1 MKQIFIN
8 LPVKNIEASM
18 QFYQAIGFT
27 VNPVFTDA
35 DQKCMVLSDA
45 IFIMLQTTTMF
56 TTHIKKPIPDL
67 KNNIGASYTLPVESI
82 DKVNTLM
89 ISGINAGGVE
99 IIAPIESGFM
109 LVRTLVDLDG
119 HVWGI
124 IHLDMNKFKPLNQ

>member
-8 LPVKNIEASM
+8 LPAQDIEASM
-18 QFYQAIGFT
+18 RFYQALGFS
-27 VNPVFTDA
+27 VNPVFTD
-35 DQKCMVLSDA
+35 DSQKCMVWSDT
-45 IFIMLQTTTMF
+45 IYIMLQTKTMF

-82 DKVNTLM
+82 DKVNEIMT
-89 ISGINAGGVE
+89 SGINAGGVE
-99 IIAPIESGFM
+99 VIAAIESGFM
-109 LVRTLVDLDG
+109 LVRTLADLDG